1 MTTTPTTLKGETMKI
16 TRKITG
22 KPSNSKSPGGT
33 HHIEISGKSF
43 ATTSELRGTGWG
55 VCEIDETEATLQVAA
70 TFMAGKRGKK
80 ERIVDEAKV
89 IVTGDES
96 DVVELAAEYT
106 SSQAL
111 RVEFRGVRRR
121 AE

>member
-1 MTTTPTTLKGETMKI
+1 MKKV
-16 TRKITG
+16 TRKITA

-33 HHIEISGKSF
+33 HHIEMSGKSF
-43 ATTSELRGTGWG
+43 STTAELRGSGWG
-55 VCEIDETEATLQVAA
+55 VCEIDAGEATLQVAA
-70 TFMAGKRGKK
+70 TFMVGKRGKK

-96 DVVELAAEYT
+96 DVVELAAEYI

-111 RVEFRGVRRR
+111 RVEFRGVKR
-121 AE
+121 A